1 MGAYDGTRPLA
12 CHRIQ
17 GIIGALPLR
26 VRYFSRR
33 ECPRGT
39 WFSVM
44 PCRTFCCRIDATIL
58 HLHYRSLPRLLASLL
73 TSCRPQVG
81 ALPHRPLYRVAQ
93 ALSRGSVTRLGA
105 LATPSRV
112 PLMPRTSRWPR

>member
-81 ALPHRPLYRVAQ
+81 ALPT
-93 ALSRGSVTRLGA
+93 ALCIEWRKRFLEARLLGSAHWLHLHA
-105 LATPSRV
+105 FP
-112 PLMPRTSRWPR
+112 